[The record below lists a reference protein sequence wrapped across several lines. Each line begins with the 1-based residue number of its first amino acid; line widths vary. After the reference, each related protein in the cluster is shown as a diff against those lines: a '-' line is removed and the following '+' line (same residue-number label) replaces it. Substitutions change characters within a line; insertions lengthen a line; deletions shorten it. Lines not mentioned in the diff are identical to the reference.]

1 MGLKSMQIQKAGGV
15 VNKMFPYVLNS
26 GMIFRKLALKKEEE
40 KNIHHVI

>member
-1 MGLKSMQIQKAGGV
+1 MGLKSMQMQKGGG

-26 GMIFRKLALKKEEE
+26 GMTVRKLALKKEEE